1 MKKIIAALITT
12 LDGYI
17 EGPQGEVDWIDSWED
32 QDDSAAQF
40 DTCLLGAA
48 MYPGYEQYWTAV
60 HNAPDAPLP
69 FSGVL
74 ATAGERTYAEFSYA
88 TPHIVLSTRMQT
100 AAWPHTRIIRSIADV
115 ALLKQGSGKA
125 IFAVGGATL
134 VGSLVNANLVDE
146 IRVQILPILL
156 GGGKALFKDVVGRH
170 RLSLLSTRTFANGMV
185 SLHYAMQFNAELGS
199 PYEDAKLSQKE
210 RHHENHS

>member
-1 MKKIIAALITT
+1 MKKIISALTIT

-32 QDDSAAQF
+32 QDDSASQF
-40 DTCLLGAA
+40 DICLLGAA

-69 FSGVL
+69 FSGTL
-74 ATAGERTYAEFSYA
+74 ATVGEKTYAEFAYV
-88 TPHIVLSTRMQT
+88 TPHIVLSTQMQS
-100 AAWPHTRIIRSIADV
+100 AAWPHTNIVRSMADV

-125 IFAVGGATL
+125 IYAVGGAAM
-134 VGSLVNANLVDE
+134 VGSLINANLVDE
-146 IRVQILPILL
+146 IRIQIRPILL

-170 RLSLLSTRTFANGMV
+170 GLSLLNSRTFANGLV
-185 SLHYAMQFNAELGS
+185 SLSYAVQTNA
-199 PYEDAKLSQKE
+199 
-210 RHHENHS
+210 